1 MRHRFCVIILGHG
14 RARRSRPPGYSF
26 QANAMLLPC
35 KGVALHFYPLPA
47 YAHIPHAAIDMT
59 IVVNLSLV
67 EAKYW

>member
-1 MRHRFCVIILGHG
+1 
-14 RARRSRPPGYSF
+14 
-26 QANAMLLPC
+26 LLPC